1 MQNYE
6 IKELTSEELNIVSG
20 GADVTLSASHTENS
34 NGTSSNTVS
43 VSVHWSL

>member
-6 IKELTSEELNIVSG
+6 IKELTAEELNTVSG
-20 GADVTLSASHTENS
+20 GVDVSLSASHTENS

-43 VSVHWSL
+43 VTAKWTF